1 MARIIVLFSITSGH
15 VHLFKVNVICVD
27 LPSFVLIRYVWQ
39 HFQFYP
45 SAPRGL
51 EKLLRGFSS
60 AAKTAVSSTNV
71 ALLTLAEVSRSV
83 V

>member
-1 MARIIVLFSITSGH
+1 MLFSITSGH
-15 VHLFKVNVICVD
+15 VHLFNVNVTCVY

-60 AAKTAVSSTNV
+60 AAKTTVSSTN
-71 ALLTLAEVSRSV
+71 LY
-83 V
+83 